1 MSYPS
6 DKCRTI
12 LQQVTSISMYLYH
25 VCNKG
30 MPCRTELLRPM
41 QLNQPAGA
49 KELAQG
55 AAALYHNTI
64 LVLGSWYLLGAV

>member
-1 MSYPS
+1 
-6 DKCRTI
+6 
-12 LQQVTSISMYLYH
+12 MYLYH

-55 AAALYHNTI
+55 AAALHHNTI
-64 LVLGSWYLLGAV
+64 LVLDSWYLLGAV